1 MSDSLQKVE
10 AFERARRKK
19 ERALLGLV
27 AASIIALPLLAG
39 DYMMSVAVIVML
51 NAITVLGLNLVM
63 GYAGQISLGHAA
75 FCGLGAYF
83 SGILSAQ
90 FGLPPILTLIV
101 AATVSGTIAYLV
113 GIPTFKLK
121 GHYLAMATLALG
133 IILYEIFKQEIHLT
147 GGPTGFP
154 SFNTKGKIPY
164 FNLFGFDFDTNT
176 RVFLLAG
183 FVLFVAMIIS
193 LNIVNSRVGRAL
205 RSIHDDDIAA
215 GSLGVDYARFK
226 VRVFVLSA
234 VFASISGSL
243 YAHHILHITPS
254 AFGFHISVELVAMV
268 VIGGWGSIFGSL
280 LGAALL
286 TTLPEILH
294 AVEDFD
300 IVVFGLI
307 MVLVMMFMPG
317 GLAQWL
323 DGLFNLA
330 LRLIRKPKDETKEAA
345 K

>member
-1 MSDSLQKVE
+1 LSDSLQKVE
-10 AFERARRKK
+10 AFQKARGKK
-19 ERALLGLV
+19 NLALLILV
-27 AASIIALPLLAG
+27 ASSICVLPLLVN
-39 DYMMSVAVIVML
+39 DYVMSVAVIVIL

-83 SGILSAQ
+83 SGILSTQ
-90 FGLPPILTLIV
+90 IGLPPVLTIV
-101 AATVSGTIAYLV
+101 IAATVSGMIAYLV

-133 IILYEIFKQEIHLT
+133 IIIYEIFKQEIYLT
-147 GGPTGFP
+147 GGPTGYP
-154 SFNTKGKIPY
+154 SFSTKGKIPY
-164 FNLFGFDFDTNT
+164 IELFGFVFDTNT
-176 RVFLLAG
+176 RIFLLAG
-183 FVLFVAMIIS
+183 FVLFVAMILS

-215 GSLGVDYARFK
+215 GSLGVNYAKFK

-243 YAHHILHITPS
+243 YAHYILHITPS

-268 VIGGWGSIFGSL
+268 VIGGRGSIFGSL

-286 TTLPEILH
+286 TALPEALH
-294 AVEDFD
+294 VVQEYD

-317 GLAQWL
+317 GLAQWF
-323 DGLFNLA
+323 DGLYTLA
-330 LRLIRKPKDETKEAA
+330 LRLISKSKKEVAEVA